1 MLKLMVVD
9 DENIVIESIKYI
21 VEKNFDSVVVVE
33 TARSGREAI
42 EKAEAVKPDL
52 IFMDIRMPGIN
63 GIDAI
68 REIKAVYPQ
77 VEFVII
83 SACEQFEYAKEAVNL
98 GAVEY
103 LLKPLKPHEDRRDNQ
118 ADTAADFCG
127 KSEKE
132 NGTGDE
138 GEV

>member
-1 MLKLMVVD
+1 MVAG
-9 DENIVIESIKYI
+9 
-21 VEKNFDSVVVVE
+21 

-77 VEFVII
+77 VEFVIL
-83 SACEQFEYAKEAVNL
+83 SACEQFEFAKEAVNL
-98 GAVEY
+98 C
-103 LLKPLKPHEDRRDNQ
+103 DRIPAQ
-118 ADTAADFCG
+118 AC
-127 KSEKE
+127 
-132 NGTGDE
+132 
-138 GEV
+138 